1 MGSEGMDERR
11 RGREGEGER
20 VGRSNGGDWK
30 EDLYGISSEKKK
42 KKKKKKK
49 KCQILKLKSAVVL
62 L

>member
-20 VGRSNGGDWK
+20 LGRSNGGDWK

-42 KKKKKKK
+42 KKKK
-49 KCQILKLKSAVVL
+49 CQILKLKSAVVL